1 MANLKKQHL
10 WGVVSDKES
19 RAEYQLL
26 ARGLKA
32 LEPSEPPGGI
42 PDLDGAAELLNNMP
56 ALWQHP
62 GVSPQQRREL
72 AREVFLELRLK
83 EGKLAAVKPRPQYA
97 PLFAYSI
104 WRNNVVGDTKS
115 F

>member
-10 WGVVSDKES
+10 WGVVSDKEF
-19 RAEYQLL
+19 RVEYQVF

-32 LEPSEPPGGI
+32 LEPSASPGGLL
-42 PDLDGAAELLNNMP
+42 DLDRAAKLLTDMP
-56 ALWQHP
+56 ALWEHP